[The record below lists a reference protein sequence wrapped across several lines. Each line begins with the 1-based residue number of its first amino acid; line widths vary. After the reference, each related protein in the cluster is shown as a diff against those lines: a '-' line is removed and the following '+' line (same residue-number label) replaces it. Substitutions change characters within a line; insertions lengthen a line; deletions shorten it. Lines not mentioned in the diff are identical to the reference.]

1 MKAKTGNTV
10 KEREGFW
17 TQVIEAARAY
27 PEGVKSYC
35 EKNNISQ
42 DLYYAWFRKL
52 RGQHPDWLTLTGG
65 RRKKDGRR
73 AERKPKTEVVEKARR
88 RRFSAEYKA
97 RILAEID
104 QAGIGGGAG
113 ILRREG
119 VYSSQVKKWRT
130 ERDTAGLGAKKRG
143 PKADSTAAELKKV
156 RAENEQLQKRL
167 KQAHQ
172 IIDLQKKVSEI
183 LGVTLTPIEEEE

>member
-52 RGQHPDWLTLTGG
+52 RGQHPDWFTLTGG
-65 RRKKDGRR
+65 RRKKRGRR
-73 AERKPKTEVVEKARR
+73 AERKPKTEIVEKARR

-104 QAGIGGGAG
+104 QAGIGG
-113 ILRREG
+113 
-119 VYSSQVKKWRT
+119 
-130 ERDTAGLGAKKRG
+130 
-143 PKADSTAAELKKV
+143 
-156 RAENEQLQKRL
+156 EQ
-167 KQAHQ
+167 AY
-172 IIDLQKKVSEI
+172 
-183 LGVTLTPIEEEE
+183 